1 MKTITAFIKSLRPR
15 QWTKNLIIFAGILFS
30 RNIFNG
36 AMLAVVTI
44 AFVIF
49 CIVSGSVYVM
59 NDICDAGK
67 DRRHPEKSK
76 RPIAAG
82 WLSIKK
88 AAAGAVSLVIVSLV
102 MSLLLGTPFF
112 LIVLGYILLQA
123 AYSIFLKNVVIID
136 VFALALGYVL
146 RVVAGA
152 LVIQVE
158 MSSWLIVCT
167 ILLSLFLG
175 LSKRRYELT
184 FLEDEAEHQRSVLGH
199 YSPDL
204 LDQMISVITA
214 STAVSY
220 ALYTVSPET
229 VQKFGTRNLIYTVP
243 FVLYGIF
250 RYLYLIHQK
259 AGGGSPENI
268 LLSDVPLLADIVLW
282 IFSVGIILYV

>member
-1 MKTITAFIKSLRPR
+1 MKTISAFIKSLRLR

-30 RNIFNG
+30 QNIFNG

-49 CIVSGSVYVM
+49 CIVSGSVYVI

-76 RPIAAG
+76 RPIASGLLDTGLAG
-82 WLSIKK
+82 I
-88 AAAGAVSLVIVSLV
+88 AATVLLVLSLVVA
-102 MSLLLGTPFF
+102 MTHGTSFY

-123 AYSIFLKNVVIID
+123 AYSLILKNVVIID

-184 FLEDEAEHQRSVLGH
+184 ILDKAAENHRDVLGH
-199 YSPDL
+199 YSAYL

-214 STAVSY
+214 STLVSY
-220 ALYTVSPET
+220 ALYTVSRET
-229 VQKFGTRNLIYTVP
+229 VDKFGTRNLIYTVP

-250 RYLYLIHQK
+250 RYLYLIHK
-259 AGGGSPENI
+259 KGEGGSPENI
-268 LLSDVPLLADIVLW
+268 LVSDIPLLTDIVVW
-282 IFSVGIILYV
+282 VISVGIILYA